1 MLSVPFKYLIV
12 RSQFFHKKIKRPFHF
27 YIDLE
32 ESGDLRYQDYL
43 VAMGANYKID
53 LDEQGKWWTMR
64 NDIFSDLSKGE
75 KIDEDNKLVDKLI
88 R

>member
-1 MLSVPFKYLIV
+1 MPFKYLIV
-12 RSQFFHKKIKRPFHF
+12 RSQFFHKKSKRPFHF

-53 LDEQGKWWTMR
+53 LDEQGK
-64 NDIFSDLSKGE
+64 
-75 KIDEDNKLVDKLI
+75 
-88 R
+88 